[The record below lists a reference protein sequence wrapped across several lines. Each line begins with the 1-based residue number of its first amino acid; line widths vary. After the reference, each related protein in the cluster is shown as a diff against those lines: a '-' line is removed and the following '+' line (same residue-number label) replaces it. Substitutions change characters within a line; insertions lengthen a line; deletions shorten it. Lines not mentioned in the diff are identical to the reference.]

1 MVKNRKKTD
10 EEKSYE
16 GCYGK
21 ICKASEIVK
30 FIERLTHDNFERC
43 DKEQPRWTGNIWGHP
58 GVGKTS
64 LVKALKNKPVKFRS
78 DEYKGYEI
86 VDIPLAQIEEM
97 GDILGVPEDFIE
109 MKKGDI
115 TKLVLA
121 KDSVLEDFKNDGW
134 AFAHNG
140 RVVTKTCPPE
150 WVPTEEKPGIII
162 FDDGNR
168 ASIRIQK
175 GLMQLV
181 QDYKTIGWEIPAGWT
196 ILFTGNPDNQNYLV
210 TTVDDAI
217 ITRQRHITMK
227 PDAREW
233 AVWAVSA
240 GIDKRGI
247 NFILKYPEMMIGQR
261 TNLRTL
267 TEFFRCLERYKDI
280 ESHKDDVYTDGLA
293 VLDQETL
300 DSFLV
305 FVTRDMKM
313 IIEPEDILNGSQNIF
328 KEIKS
333 LMDGSEPRVDIIG
346 VTCDRLFAHIVQNDY
361 QMKKEHVQNFQ
372 KFVTFESIPEDMR
385 HSLMRRIAEANTAT
399 DLKPFLLGNKE
410 ILKFVASSLRVMV

>member
-1 MVKNRKKTD
+1 MVKDRKKTD

-30 FIERLTHDNFERC
+30 FIGRLTHDNFERY
-43 DKEQPRWTGNIWGHP
+43 DKDQPRWTGNIWGHP

-64 LVKALKNKPVKFRS
+64 LVKALKNQPVKFRG

-134 AFAHNG
+134 TFAHNG

-313 IIEPEDILNGSQNIF
+313 IIEPEDILNGSSNIF
-328 KEIKS
+328 KEIKT
-333 LMDGSEPRVDIIG
+333 LMDGTEPRVDIIG

-361 QMKKEHVQNFQ
+361 KMEKGHIENFQ

>member
-1 MVKNRKKTD
+1 MAINRKKTD

-21 ICKASEIVK
+21 ISKASEIVK
-30 FIERLTHDNFERC
+30 FIDRLTQDNFERC
-43 DKEQPRWTGNIWGHP
+43 DKGQPRWTGNIWGHP

-64 LVKALKNKPVKFRS
+64 LVKDLKNIPVTFRGE
-78 DEYKGYEI
+78 EYDGYEI

-109 MKKGDI
+109 MKKGDVV
-115 TKLVLA
+115 KLVLA
-121 KDSVLEDFKNDGW
+121 KDAVLEDFKNDGW
-134 AFAHNG
+134 AFANNG

-150 WVPTEEKPGIII
+150 WVPTEERPGIII

-181 QDYKTIGWEIPAGWT
+181 QDYKTIGWQIPAGWT

-233 AVWAVSA
+233 AVWAVGA
-240 GIDKRGI
+240 GIDKRGV
-247 NFILKYPEMMIGQR
+247 NFVLKYPEMMIGQR

-267 TEFFRCLERYKDI
+267 TEFFRCIERYKDI
-280 ESHKDDVYTDGLA
+280 ESHKEDVYTDGLS

-313 IIEPEDILNGSQNIF
+313 IIEPEDILDGSQKVF
-328 KEIKS
+328 TEITS
-333 LMDGSEPRVDIIG
+333 LMDNAEPRVDIIG
-346 VTCDRLFAHIVQNDY
+346 VTCDRLYAHIVQNDY
-361 QMKKEHVQNFQ
+361 QIKNEHIRNFQ
-372 KFVTFESIPEDMR
+372 KFVTFDAIPEDMR
-385 HSLMRRIAEANTAT
+385 HSLMRRIAESNTAT